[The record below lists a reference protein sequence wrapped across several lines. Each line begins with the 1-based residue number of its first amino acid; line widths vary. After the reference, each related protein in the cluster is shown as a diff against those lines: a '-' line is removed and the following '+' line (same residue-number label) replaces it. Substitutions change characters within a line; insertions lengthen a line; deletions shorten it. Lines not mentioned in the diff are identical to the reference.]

1 MGAWHACAKLRIQ
14 TDSTLAFLK
23 QATRDLGICLRTFSK
38 KVCHEYQ
45 THELP
50 SEAASRVR
58 RQANEAKRGKVAQQD
73 IRKGSRI
80 KSFNLNTFKIY
91 SMGHYCGDIQR
102 FGTTDNYTTMHVCF
116 P

>member
-1 MGAWHACAKLRIQ
+1 MGTWHACAKLRVH
-14 TDSTLAFLK
+14 TESTLAFLK

-45 THELP
+45 TRELP

-58 RQANEAKRGKVAQQD
+58 RRANEAKRGKEVEQEVHKAP
-73 IRKGSRI
+73 RV

-91 SMGHYCGDIQR
+91 ATGCYCGDIQR
-102 FGTTDNYTTMHVCF
+102 FGTTDNYTTMHVCLS
-116 P
+116 